1 MKHALKATVAFL
13 GIVMLGTAGCSTKAH
28 VQTEPAVV
36 EEMAGFEQVELEP
49 CTTLEGSL
57 VRAAELTHSSFS
69 GATQYDGAI
78 HFAFDSSVLSADA
91 KAAID
96 SVVAPLVQE
105 DTDVFFE
112 LQGHTDGFG
121 AEAYNFQ
128 LGLARARAVMGY
140 LYQKYDVPLQR
151 MNGFSCGEIKPV
163 TRLRNSQVVLEL
175 RLCIFNPKS
184 EICNP
189 QCDDFSE
196 GTHAGKTLKA
206 RSLEPGFFISP

>member
-57 VRAAELTHSSFS
+57 VRAAQLTNSSFS
-69 GATQYDGAI
+69 GATEYDGAI
-78 HFAFDSSVLSADA
+78 RFAFDSSVLSADA

-96 SVVAPLVQE
+96 SVVAPLVQA
-105 DTDVFFE
+105 DTDFFVE

-128 LGLARARAVMGY
+128 LGLDRARAVMGY

-163 TRLRNSQVVLEL
+163 GDNSLPAGRAENRRVTVVVVE
-175 RLCIFNPKS
+175 
-184 EICNP
+184 
-189 QCDDFSE
+189 
-196 GTHAGKTLKA
+196 
-206 RSLEPGFFISP
+206 

>member
-1 MKHALKATVAFL
+1 MKHALMATVAFL
-13 GIVMLGTAGCSTKAH
+13 GIVMLGAAGCSTKAH
-28 VQTEPAVV
+28 VQTEAVVV
-36 EEMAGFEQVELEP
+36 EEMASFEQALP

-57 VRAAELTHSSFS
+57 LRAGQLTNSSFS

-78 HFAFDSSVLSADA
+78 RFEFDSSALSADA

-96 SVVAPLVQE
+96 SVVVPVLQTNKDFLV
-105 DTDVFFE
+105 E

-140 LYQKYDVPLQR
+140 LYQEYDVPLRR

-163 TRLRNSQVVLEL
+163 GDNSLSAGRAENRRVTIVVVE
-175 RLCIFNPKS
+175 
-184 EICNP
+184 
-189 QCDDFSE
+189 
-196 GTHAGKTLKA
+196 
-206 RSLEPGFFISP
+206 